1 MAQQKGILKIEGTM
15 GNMTFYKKDGQYLVK
30 EKSAISADKIANDPN
45 FERTRENNSEFGAAG
60 SAGKFLRNALRSLML
75 NASDTYVT
83 SRVTRLMKD
92 ELNLDTASARGQRQ
106 PSLGLATVEGKALLN
121 GFNFN
126 ANSVLSGVLFKAF
139 AVDAATG
146 VITINNLVP
155 QKDIAYPSGATH
167 LSIAGAMANIDF
179 ANGSSDLQIT
189 NVQNLVIDLNANNV
203 VLTPVALPAGNGIM
217 VCLLKI
223 EFFQLMNGVQYPL
236 KNGNYN
242 TLAIV
247 NVA

>member
-1 MAQQKGILKIEGTM
+1 MGEQKGILKIEGTM
-15 GNMTFYKKDGQYLVK
+15 GNMTFYKKDGVYLVK
-30 EKSAISADKIANDPN
+30 EKSSVSADKIANDPN
-45 FERTRENNSEFGAAG
+45 YEKTRENNAEFGLAG
-60 SAGKFLRNALRSLML
+60 STGKFLRDALRSLML
-75 NASDTYVT
+75 DASDTYVT
-83 SRVTRLMKD
+83 SRVTQLMMK
-92 ELNLDTASARGQRQ
+92 ELGLDTASARGSRQ
-106 PSLGLATVEGKALLN
+106 PSVDLATADGKALLN

-146 VITINNLVP
+146 VITINNLIP

-167 LSIAGAMANIDF
+167 LAITGAMANIDF
-179 ANGSSDLQIT
+179 ANGVSDLQIT
-189 NVQNLVIDLNANNV
+189 NVQNIPIDLTQGNV
-203 VLTPVALPAGNGIM
+203 VLTPVTVPAGNGI
-217 VCLLKI
+217 VVNLLKI

>member
-15 GNMTFYKKDGQYLVK
+15 SNMTFYKKDGQYLVK
-30 EKSAISADKIANDPN
+30 EKSHISADKIANDPN
-45 FERTRENNSEFGAAG
+45 FVRTRENNAEFGLAG
-60 SAGKFLRNALRSLML
+60 ATGKFLRDALRSLML
-75 NASDTYVT
+75 DASDTYVA
-83 SRVTRLMKD
+83 SRVTQLMMN
-92 ELNLDTASARGQRQ
+92 ELKLDTNSVRGSRQ
-106 PSLGLATVEGKALLN
+106 PSIGLATVDGKALLN

-146 VITINNLVP
+146 VITINNLIP
-155 QKDIAYPSGATH
+155 QKDIAFPSGATH
-167 LSIAGAMANIDF
+167 LSITGAMANIDF
-179 ANGSSDLQIT
+179 ANGTSNLQIS
-189 NVQNLVIDLNANNV
+189 NIENLPIDLNPNAV
-203 VLTPVALPAGNGIM
+203 VLTPAALPFGNGIM

-242 TLAIV
+242 TLSIV

>member
-30 EKSAISADKIANDPN
+30 EKSAISADKIANNPN
-45 FERTRENNSEFGAAG
+45 FERTRENNSEFGLAG
-60 SAGKFLRNALRSLML
+60 SAGKFLRDALRSLML
-75 NASDTYVT
+75 NASDTYVA
-83 SRVTRLMKD
+83 SRVTQLMMA
-92 ELNLDTASARGQRQ
+92 ELKLDAASARGSRQ
-106 PSLGLATVEGKALLN
+106 PAAGLATAEGKALLN

-126 ANSVLSGVLFKAF
+126 ADSVLSGVLFKAF

-155 QKDIAYPSGATH
+155 QKDIAYPAGATH
-167 LSIAGAMANIDF
+167 LSITGAMANIDF
-179 ANGSSDLQIT
+179 ANGTSDMEIT
-189 NVQNLVIDLNANNV
+189 NVQNQVIDMNAVNV
-203 VLTPVALPAGNGIM
+203 VLTPVALPAGNGIRII
-217 VCLLKI
+217 LLKI
-223 EFFQLMNGVQYPL
+223 EFFQLTNGLQYPL

>member
-1 MAQQKGILKIEGTM
+1 
-15 GNMTFYKKDGQYLVK
+15 
-30 EKSAISADKIANDPN
+30 
-45 FERTRENNSEFGAAG
+45 
-60 SAGKFLRNALRSLML
+60 
-75 NASDTYVT
+75 
-83 SRVTRLMKD
+83 MKA
-92 ELNLDTASARGQRQ
+92 ELDLDTNSVRGQRQ
-106 PSLGLATVEGKALLN
+106 PSLGLATADGKALLN

-126 ANSVLSGVLFKAF
+126 ADSVLSGVLFKAF

-167 LSIAGAMANIDF
+167 LSITGAMANIDF
-179 ANGSSDLQIT
+179 ANGVSDLQIT

-203 VLTPVALPAGNGIM
+203 VLTPVALPAGNGIKLY
-217 VCLLKI
+217 LLKI